1 MDNINYEVLIED
13 IKLCYE
19 FKYNDDDS
27 IFERL
32 VELEEINSEKDE
44 IDDHLY
50 RMRAEINALQER
62 LELAENLL
70 LEHDVKLPYELP
82 F

>member
-1 MDNINYEVLIED
+1 MDNINYELLIED

-32 VELEEINSEKDE
+32 VKLEEINSEKDE

-50 RMRAEINALQER
+50 RMRDEINALQER

>member
-1 MDNINYEVLIED
+1 MDNINYELLIED

-50 RMRAEINALQER
+50 RMRDEINALQER

>member
-1 MDNINYEVLIED
+1 MDNINYELLIED

-50 RMRAEINALQER
+50 RMRDEIKVL
-62 LELAENLL
+62 
-70 LEHDVKLPYELP
+70 
-82 F
+82 

>member
-1 MDNINYEVLIED
+1 MDNINYELLIED

-50 RMRAEINALQER
+50 RMRDEINALQER

-70 LEHDVKLPYELP
+70 LEGFVKKSV
-82 F
+82 

>member
-1 MDNINYEVLIED
+1 
-13 IKLCYE
+13 
-19 FKYNDDDS
+19 
-27 IFERL
+27 
-32 VELEEINSEKDE
+32 
-44 IDDHLY
+44 
-50 RMRAEINALQER
+50 MRDEINALQER